1 MLIKYGKHDLFCGKI
16 HFLTELH
23 MPMNKTLGQC
33 LEFYRTELGWDQT
46 QASGETGFVISQQ
59 QIGKLEKDAIK
70 NPGIFTV
77 NPLLDVYNKTPN
89 DLKKDMSE
97 DVELAIKEQTALFT
111 AGSTIPLI
119 NIKDVKDYLSGVA
132 VTAIAHIPF
141 SENPSKKIYAV
152 KLANELM
159 KTNSGMSYPEKSIV
173 IFDATKAYKIHKD
186 MMIEIEGDILFRR
199 VFKDG
204 STYFVK
210 TINPDI
216 PNANSSKDILF
227 FGRAIECRII
237 VK

>member
-1 MLIKYGKHDLFCGKI
+1 
-16 HFLTELH
+16 
-23 MPMNKTLGQC
+23 MNKTIGQC

-77 NPLLDVYNKTPN
+77 TALLNVYNKTPN
-89 DLKKDMSE
+89 DLQKDMAE
-97 DVELAIKEQTALFT
+97 GVELAVKEQTALFT
-111 AGSTIPLI
+111 VSATIPLI
-119 NIKDVKDYLSGVA
+119 NIKDVKNYLSGQA
-132 VTAIAHIPF
+132 VTAIKHIPF

-152 KLANELM
+152 LLANELM
-159 KTNSGMSYPEKSIV
+159 KTNSGVSYPEKSIV
-173 IFDATKAYKIHKD
+173 IFDATKPYKIHKD
-186 MMIEIEGDILFRR
+186 MMIEMDGDILFRR

-210 TINPDI
+210 TINPDL
-216 PNANSSKDILF
+216 PNANSSKEISF
-227 FGRAIECRII
+227 FGRAIECRIT